1 MDVTS
6 RSVKIIIVGAGDVG
20 FHLAKLLSRE
30 SQDIYL
36 VDKDRAKLD
45 YAASHTD
52 VFPIRGN
59 CTRISVLE
67 EAQVSKA
74 SLLIAVTDSEETNI
88 VTAILGK
95 KLGAKRTIARV
106 QNQEL
111 LDENGPIQLSELGI
125 DSVISPRDLLVNEI
139 KRLVDQSV
147 ATDAFE
153 FAEGKLTMLGIVLR
167 MSSPLAGR
175 TLQEASELNP
185 DRDFIPIAI
194 HRKNQTIIPRGNTR
208 MEVGDHVYF
217 IAKPTGVPVV
227 SGLCGLGKRQIR
239 DVMIVGGGLTGQ
251 MCAAMLQKDYRV
263 KVVEKDA
270 ERCDELAEELPNA
283 LIIHADARDVE
294 ALEEEGLADV
304 DAFIALAGDSETN
317 IISCL
322 VAKNHDVAKCI
333 ALVENIDYIYI
344 SQNIGI
350 DALIN
355 RKLIAANNIFRHVRR
370 GDISAITSFH
380 GVNAE
385 VIEFVAK
392 PRSKIARK
400 RIKDLSFP
408 KRALIGGLI
417 RGEESY
423 IVSGDFQVHP
433 GDHVVVFTMPD
444 AIREVERLFN

>member
-1 MDVTS
+1 M
-6 RSVKIIIVGAGDVG
+6 KIIIVGAGDVG

-36 VDKDRAKLD
+36 VDRDRNKLE

-88 VTAILGK
+88 VTAILAK
-95 KLGAKRTIARV
+95 RLGAKRTIARV

-111 LDENGPIQLSELGI
+111 LEADDRIDLAELGI
-125 DSVISPRDLLVNEI
+125 DSVISPRDLLVKEI
-139 KRLVDQSV
+139 RRLIDQSV
-147 ATDAFE
+147 ATDAFD
-153 FAEGKLTMLGIVLR
+153 FADGKLTMLGIVLR
-167 MSSPLAGR
+167 PDSPLAG
-175 TLQEASELNP
+175 QSVQDSSELNP
-185 DRDFIPIAI
+185 GRDFIPIAI
-194 HRKNQTIIPRGNTR
+194 HRGNQTIIPRGNTV
-208 MEVGDHVYF
+208 MEAGDHVYF
-217 IAKPTGVPVV
+217 IAKQSGVPRI
-227 SGLCGLGKRQIR
+227 SGLCGSAKRMIR
-239 DVMIVGGGLTGQ
+239 DVMIVGGGRTDQLCAQ
-251 MCAAMLQKDYRV
+251 MLEKDYRV
-263 KVVEKDA
+263 KVVEKDR
-270 ERCDELAEELPNA
+270 ERCLALAEELPDS

-294 ALEEEGLADV
+294 ALEEEGLADT

-322 VAKNHDVAKCI
+322 VAKNHEVAKCI

-392 PRSKIARK
+392 PRSRIARK
-400 RIKDLSFP
+400 RIKDLNFP
-408 KRALIGGLI
+408 RRALIGGLI
-417 RGEESY
+417 RGDESF

-444 AIREVERLFN
+444 AIREVEKLFN

>member
-1 MDVTS
+1 M
-6 RSVKIIIVGAGDVG
+6 KIIIVGAGDVG
-20 FHLAKLLSRE
+20 FHLAKMLSRE

-36 VDKDRAKLD
+36 VDRNRAKLD

-52 VFPIRGN
+52 VYPIRGN

-88 VTAILGK
+88 VTAMLGK
-95 KLGAKRTIARV
+95 KLGAKRTIARI
-106 QNQEL
+106 QNPEL
-111 LDENGPIQLSELGI
+111 LEENGKIQLPDLGI
-125 DSVISPRDLLVNEI
+125 DSVISPRDLLVKEI
-139 KRLVDQSV
+139 QRLVDQTV
-147 ATDAFE
+147 ATDAYD
-153 FAEGKLTMLGIVLR
+153 FADGKLSMLGIVLR
-167 MSSPLAGR
+167 QGSPLAGV
-175 TLQEASELNP
+175 TVQDSSELNP
-185 DRDFIPIAI
+185 ERDFIPIAI

-208 MEVGDHVYF
+208 MELGDHVYF
-217 IAKPTGVPVV
+217 IAKPSGVPAV
-227 SGLCGLGKRQIR
+227 SSLCGLGKKQIR

-251 MCAAMLQKDYRV
+251 WCAAKLQKDYRV
-263 KVVEKDA
+263 KLVEKDE
-270 ERCDELAEELPNA
+270 ERCAILAEELPDV
-283 LIIHADARDVE
+283 LIINADAREVE
-294 ALEEEGLADV
+294 ALEEEGLADT

-322 VAKNHDVAKCI
+322 VAKNHNVAKCI

-392 PRSKIARK
+392 PRSKITRK
-400 RIKDLSFP
+400 RIKDLNFP

-423 IVSGDFQVHP
+423 IVSGDFQVHAE
-433 GDHVVVFTMPD
+433 DHVVVFTMPD
-444 AIREVERLFN
+444 AIRDVEKLFN